1 MADASKFSKLD
12 IETMEICQRR
22 ENRLVRFLR
31 DTLLKQKIITEEVY
45 RQLFPSGSVAG
56 VLYGLPK
63 VHKDNFPARPILS
76 AIGTYNYNLAKF
88 LVPILQ
94 PFAVGQYT
102 VKDSFAFVSEI
113 TAYKTDFDLV
123 MASFDVSSLFTNV
136 PLDECVDLCVD
147 LLFEDCDTFAFKDCK
162 FNRDQFRKLLNF
174 AVKDNHFVFNG
185 QLYDQIDGV
194 AMGSPLGPSMANIF
208 MCALEQKYLNG
219 CPSEFKPVLY
229 RRYVDDTFC
238 LFRHR
243 EHVDKFLE
251 YINNFHPNIKF
262 TVEVEEDNN
271 LPFLD
276 VLVTHEQTGFS
287 TSLYRKKTFTGLYT
301 DYASLA
307 PDKYKINLVRILV
320 FRAFHICS
328 TYMNFHHELI
338 RIKRILTENCFP
350 RSIIDRVIK
359 SFLGEKF
366 GKRPPKKAED
376 KAPLIFCLPYLGH
389 YSLQVKTRLIRL
401 VKQCYPK
408 LKLEVI
414 FTSPKRIS
422 FLFRFKDKLPSLICS
437 SVVYRYRC
445 PGCHAS
451 YYGKTTRNLVV
462 RCREHL
468 GINKAGQ
475 KIKSSPSA
483 IGDHISKSGHDAS
496 LENFEIISRTVN
508 SFDLLIH
515 ESLLILR
522 DRPMLNSQLSSISLA
537 LF

>member
-1 MADASKFSKLD
+1 
-12 IETMEICQRR
+12 
-22 ENRLVRFLR
+22 
-31 DTLLKQKIITEEVY
+31 
-45 RQLFPSGSVAG
+45 
-56 VLYGLPK
+56 
-63 VHKDNFPARPILS
+63 
-76 AIGTYNYNLAKF
+76 
-88 LVPILQ
+88 
-94 PFAVGQYT
+94 
-102 VKDSFAFVSEI
+102 
-113 TAYKTDFDLV
+113 

-136 PLDECVDLCVD
+136 PLDECIDLCVD
-147 LLFEDCDTFAFKDCK
+147 LVFEDCDTFIFKDCK
-162 FNRDQFRKLLNF
+162 FNRDHFRKLLSF
-174 AVKDNHFVFNG
+174 AVRDNHFVFNG
-185 QLYDQIDGV
+185 QLYDQLDGV
-194 AMGSPLGPSMANIF
+194 AMGSPLGPSMASIF

-229 RRYVDDTFC
+229 RRYVDDTYC

-251 YINNFHPNIKF
+251 HINKFHPNIRF

-271 LPFLD
+271 LSFLD
-276 VLVTHEQTGFS
+276 VLVTHEQGGFS

-328 TYMNFHHELI
+328 SYISFHYELM

-359 SFLGEKF
+359 SFLDGKF
-366 GKRPPKKAED
+366 GKKPPKKTDD
-376 KAPLIFCLPYLGH
+376 KTPLIFCLPYLGR
-389 YSLQVKTRLIRL
+389 YTLQVKTRLIRL
-401 VKQCYPK
+401 IKQCYPE

-414 FTSPKRIS
+414 FTAPKRIS
-422 FLFRFKDKLPSLICS
+422 SLFRFKDKLPSLICS
-437 SVVYRYRC
+437 SVIYRYRS

-468 GINKAGQ
+468 GINEAGQ

-483 IGDHISKSGHDAS
+483 VGDHISKSGHDTS
-496 LENFEIISRTVN
+496 LENVEIISRTDN

-522 DRPMLNSQLSSISLA
+522 DRPSLNSQLSSIPLA